1 MKASETGQAVEPT
14 SSRSSQETGRETPA
28 NPKRRRFLVVLAVT
42 AAFAAAAAGMVTALA
57 APSSAVFSAAAPDAE
72 ASEGSDVAPA
82 AEGSEVSDEK
92 AQWAEHAAEELASKA
107 LFLET
112 SMGPLLEEEI
122 GVLTEGLE
130 TVLSPLVD
138 DGTIDQTQLDAV
150 VAAVVASVREK
161 HQAMV
166 DCFSELQALD
176 AGALRALKEGNSEPP
191 AECAEIFAEFEEK
204 ASHFEGMGLGI
215 ELSEDKA
222 DYLS

>member
-1 MKASETGQAVEPT
+1 
-14 SSRSSQETGRETPA
+14 
-28 NPKRRRFLVVLAVT
+28 
-42 AAFAAAAAGMVTALA
+42 
-57 APSSAVFSAAAPDAE
+57 
-72 ASEGSDVAPA
+72 
-82 AEGSEVSDEK
+82 
-92 AQWAEHAAEELASKA
+92 
-107 LFLET
+107 
-112 SMGPLLEEEI
+112 MGPLLEEEI